1 MCEHFDT
8 LTETKSCFKISL
20 GRSIRQLWNKAKL
33 MRHRGGQEKVVRF
46 QSNVVVVL
54 NRRMCEMCD
63 AALPD
68 CQDKE
73 DAGCRFP
80 QGWLHQFCWAA
91 GEKLLLLAHGPHSWD
106 ESLTNPWKLVNTGQ
120 LYSLGTTP
128 VECVQPHFRHNKFG
142 GQICVQFYTKGLIQ
156 FLACDGL
163 GDTSSLVQSFAFL
176 WSPSSLSSAITRHS
190 ASHKCCS
197 LIFFCFLR
205 PSAVKLRDENPGDQ
219 QFVKY

>member
-20 GRSIRQLWNKAKL
+20 GRSIRQLRNKAKL

-46 QSNVVVVL
+46 QSDVVVVL
-54 NRRMCEMCD
+54 NRRMCDMCD

-73 DAGCRFP
+73 DAGCCFP
-80 QGWLHQFCWAA
+80 QGWMHQFCWAA

-106 ESLTNPWKLVNTGQ
+106 ESLTNPWKLV
-120 LYSLGTTP
+120 
-128 VECVQPHFRHNKFG
+128 RHNKLG

-163 GDTSSLVQSFAFL
+163 GDTSSLVQSVAFL

-197 LIFFCFLR
+197 LISF
-205 PSAVKLRDENPGDQ
+205 SAFWDHLL
-219 QFVKY
+219 